1 MGRLGMMD
9 GSLGREQEEGV
20 QEVCVYICW
29 GGYLERGVN
38 GLLTYHEGNNDC
50 FLLTRYGG

>member
-1 MGRLGMMD
+1 VGRLGMMD